1 MINYKT
7 VLQGSYYTAIDENQ
21 VGYQANS
28 LVCIDDEGTIARIV
42 LAEDNDYQ
50 VIVNDARQQGTLV
63 TLSDDQVLLP
73 GFIDLHVHAPQWPNA
88 GLALDR
94 PLYEW
99 LEEYTFPL
107 EAKFKDAKYA
117 HLVYDNL
124 VETLLANGTTTA
136 LYFGSVDNTGNLEL
150 VKSCL
155 THHQRGF
162 VGKVVM
168 DNPEQTPA
176 YYRDESATAAL
187 NETENFIHEVAN
199 LNENQTIPVTPV
211 ITPRFLP
218 SCTDDVLAGL
228 GKLASKYDLPIQS
241 HCSESDWENGYAL
254 ATHGK
259 RDATVLDE
267 FGLLTDKSV
276 MAHGTLLNGEDIQRF
291 KNRGVGIAHC
301 PISNVYFGNAVLPAK
316 KLLSENVKVGMG
328 TDISGGYDPSVYQ
341 NIRQAIMS
349 SRLLNDGVDNEI
361 TPDLRGK
368 HDAAITAKNAFYMA
382 TVGGAK
388 SLNLAT
394 GQIKEG
400 YIADLQIVHAKYP
413 TFGQQVPEDTFEK
426 LMYQTTASEID
437 HVMTQGVFVK

>member
-1 MINYKT
+1 MIYKT
-7 VLQGSYYTAIDENQ
+7 VLKGRYYTAIDQNQ
-21 VGYQANS
+21 VDYQPDS
-28 LVCIDDEGTIARIV
+28 LVCIDNGGTIARVV
-42 LAEDNDYQ
+42 LADEDDYTTIIHTAEQ
-50 VIVNDARQQGTLV
+50 TGTLV
-63 TLSDDQVLLP
+63 SLADDQVILP

-155 THHQRGF
+155 SHHQRGF

-168 DNPEQTPA
+168 DNPEQTPD
-176 YYRDESATAAL
+176 YYRDESAAVAL
-187 NETENFIHEVAN
+187 DETENFIHEVEK
-199 LNENQTIPVTPV
+199 LNKDQSIPVTPV

-218 SCTDDVLAGL
+218 SCTDEVLSGL
-228 GKLASKYDLPIQS
+228 GKLANKYNLPIQS

-254 ATHGK
+254 ETHGK
-259 RDATVLDE
+259 RDAAVLDE

-276 MAHGTLLNGEDIQRF
+276 MAHGTLLNDEDIKRF
-291 KNRGVGIAHC
+291 KDRGVGVAHC
-301 PISNVYFGNAVLPAK
+301 PISNVYFGNAVFPAK
-316 KLLSENVKVGMG
+316 KLLSEEVKVGLG

-349 SRLLNDGVDNEI
+349 SRMLDEGVDSEI
-361 TPDLRGK
+361 SPDLRGK
-368 HDAAITAKNAFYMA
+368 HQAAITAKNAFYMA
-382 TVGGAK
+382 TIGGAK
-388 SLNLAT
+388 SLNLTT
-394 GQIKEG
+394 GQIKQG
-400 YIADLQIVHAKYP
+400 YAADLQIIHEKYP
-413 TFGQQVPEDTFEK
+413 TFGHQGPEDTFEK
-426 LMYQTTASEID
+426 IMYQTTVSEID
-437 HVMTQGVFVK
+437 HVMTQGVFAK

>member
-21 VGYQANS
+21 VGHQANS
-28 LVCIDDEGTIARIV
+28 LVCINDEGTIARIV
-42 LAEDNDYQ
+42 LAGDDDYQ
-50 VIVNDARQQGTLV
+50 VIINDAKQQGTLV
-63 TLSDDQVLLP
+63 SLSDDQVLLP
-73 GFIDLHVHAPQWPNA
+73 GFIDLHVHAPQWPNS

-107 EAKFKDAKYA
+107 EAKFKEAKYA

-155 THHQRGF
+155 AHQQRGF

-187 NETENFIHEVAN
+187 NETENFIHEVAT

-228 GKLASKYDLPIQS
+228 GKLAAKYDLPIQS

-254 ATHGK
+254 TTHGK

-291 KNRGVGIAHC
+291 KDRGVGIAHC

-349 SRLLNDGVDNEI
+349 SRLLNDGVDSEI

-426 LMYQTTASEID
+426 LMYQTTVSEID

>member
-1 MINYKT
+1 MIYKI
-7 VLQGSYYTAIDENQ
+7 VLKGRYYTAIDQNQ
-21 VGYQANS
+21 VDYQLDS
-28 LVCIDDEGTIARIV
+28 LVCIDNGGTIARVV
-42 LAEDNDYQ
+42 LADEDDYTT
-50 VIVNDARQQGTLV
+50 IIHTAEHTGTLV
-63 TLSDDQVLLP
+63 SLADDQVILP

-88 GLALDR
+88 GLALER

-155 THHQRGF
+155 SHHQRGF

-168 DNPEQTPA
+168 DNPEQTPD
-176 YYRDESATAAL
+176 YYRDESAAVAL
-187 NETENFIHEVAN
+187 DETENFIHEVEK
-199 LNENQTIPVTPV
+199 LNKDQSIPVTPV

-218 SCTDDVLAGL
+218 SCTDEVLSGL
-228 GKLASKYDLPIQS
+228 GKLANKYNLPIQS

-254 ATHGK
+254 ETHGK
-259 RDATVLDE
+259 RDAAVLDE

-276 MAHGTLLNGEDIQRF
+276 MAHGTLLNDEDIKRF
-291 KNRGVGIAHC
+291 KDRGVGVAHC
-301 PISNVYFGNAVLPAK
+301 PISNVYFGNAVFPAK
-316 KLLSENVKVGMG
+316 KLLSEEVKVGLG

-349 SRLLNDGVDNEI
+349 SRMLDEGVDSEVS
-361 TPDLRGK
+361 PELRGK
-368 HDAAITAKNAFYMA
+368 HQAAITAKNAFYMA
-382 TVGGAK
+382 TIGGAK
-388 SLNLAT
+388 SLNLTT
-394 GQIKEG
+394 GQIKQG
-400 YIADLQIVHAKYP
+400 YAADLQIIHEKYP
-413 TFGQQVPEDTFEK
+413 TFGHQGPEDTFEK
-426 LMYQTTASEID
+426 IMYQTTVSEID
-437 HVMTQGVFVK
+437 HVMTQGVFAK

>member
-28 LVCIDDEGTIARIV
+28 LVCINDEGTIARIV
-42 LAEDNDYQ
+42 LAGDDDYQ
-50 VIVNDARQQGTLV
+50 VIVNDAKQQGTLV
-63 TLSDDQVLLP
+63 SLSDDQVLLP

-155 THHQRGF
+155 MHHQRGF

-176 YYRDESATAAL
+176 YYRDESATTAL
-187 NETENFIHEVAN
+187 SETENFIHEVAT

-228 GKLASKYDLPIQS
+228 GKLAAKYDLPIQS

-291 KNRGVGIAHC
+291 KDRGVGIAHC

-349 SRLLNDGVDNEI
+349 SRLLNDGVDSEI
-361 TPDLRGK
+361 TPDIRGK
-368 HDAAITAKNAFYMA
+368 HDSAITAKNAFYMA

-388 SLNLAT
+388 SLNLVT

-400 YIADLQIVHAKYP
+400 YAADLQIVHAKYP

-426 LMYQTTASEID
+426 LMYQTTVSEID

>member
-1 MINYKT
+1 MIYKT
-7 VLQGSYYTAIDENQ
+7 VLKGRYYTAIDQNQ
-21 VGYQANS
+21 VDYQPDS
-28 LVCIDDEGTIARIV
+28 LVCIDNGGTIARVV
-42 LAEDNDYQ
+42 LADEDDYTTIIHTAEQ
-50 VIVNDARQQGTLV
+50 TGTLV
-63 TLSDDQVLLP
+63 SLADDQVILP

-155 THHQRGF
+155 SHHQRGF

-168 DNPEQTPA
+168 DNPEQTPD
-176 YYRDESATAAL
+176 YYRDESAAVAL
-187 NETENFIHEVAN
+187 DETENFIHEVEK
-199 LNENQTIPVTPV
+199 LNKDQSIPVTPV

-218 SCTDDVLAGL
+218 SCTDEVLSGL
-228 GKLASKYDLPIQS
+228 GKLAAKYDLPIQS

-254 ATHGK
+254 ETHGK
-259 RDATVLDE
+259 RDAAVLDE

-276 MAHGTLLNGEDIQRF
+276 MAHGTLLNDEDIKRF
-291 KNRGVGIAHC
+291 KDRGVGVAHC
-301 PISNVYFGNAVLPAK
+301 PISNVYFGNAVFPAK
-316 KLLSENVKVGMG
+316 KLLSEEVKVGLG

-349 SRLLNDGVDNEI
+349 SRMLDEGVDSEI
-361 TPDLRGK
+361 SPDLRGK
-368 HDAAITAKNAFYMA
+368 HQAAITAKNAFYMA
-382 TVGGAK
+382 TIGGAK
-388 SLNLAT
+388 SLNLTT
-394 GQIKEG
+394 GQIKQG
-400 YIADLQIVHAKYP
+400 YAADLQIVHEKYP
-413 TFGQQVPEDTFEK
+413 TFGHQGPEDTFEK
-426 LMYQTTASEID
+426 IMYQTTVSEID
-437 HVMTQGVFVK
+437 HVMTQGVFAK

>member
-1 MINYKT
+1 MIYKT
-7 VLQGSYYTAIDENQ
+7 VLKGRYYTAIDQNQ
-21 VGYQANS
+21 VDYQPDS
-28 LVCIDDEGTIARIV
+28 LVCIDNGGTIARVV
-42 LAEDNDYQ
+42 LADEDDYTTIIHTAEQ
-50 VIVNDARQQGTLV
+50 TGTLV
-63 TLSDDQVLLP
+63 SLADDQVILP

-155 THHQRGF
+155 SHHQRGF

-168 DNPEQTPA
+168 DNPEQTPD
-176 YYRDESATAAL
+176 YYRDESAAVAL
-187 NETENFIHEVAN
+187 DETENFIHEVEK
-199 LNENQTIPVTPV
+199 LNKDQSIPVTPV

-218 SCTDDVLAGL
+218 SCTDEVLSGL
-228 GKLASKYDLPIQS
+228 GKLANKYNLPIQS

-254 ATHGK
+254 ETHGK
-259 RDATVLDE
+259 RDAAVLDE

-276 MAHGTLLNGEDIQRF
+276 MAHGTLLNDEDIKRF
-291 KNRGVGIAHC
+291 KDRGVGVAHC
-301 PISNVYFGNAVLPAK
+301 PISNVYFGNAVFPAK
-316 KLLSENVKVGMG
+316 KLLSEEVKVGLG

-349 SRLLNDGVDNEI
+349 SRMLDEGVDSEI
-361 TPDLRGK
+361 SPELRGK
-368 HDAAITAKNAFYMA
+368 HQAAITAKNAFYMA
-382 TVGGAK
+382 TIGGAK
-388 SLNLAT
+388 SLNLTT
-394 GQIKEG
+394 GQIKQG
-400 YIADLQIVHAKYP
+400 YAADLQIVHEKYP
-413 TFGQQVPEDTFEK
+413 TFGHQGPEDTFEK
-426 LMYQTTASEID
+426 IMYQTTVSEID
-437 HVMTQGVFVK
+437 HVMTQGVFAK

>member
-349 SRLLNDGVDNEI
+349 SRLLNDGVDSEI

-368 HDAAITAKNAFYMA
+368 HDSAITAKNAFYMA

-388 SLNLAT
+388 SLNLVT

-400 YIADLQIVHAKYP
+400 YAADLQIVHAKYP
-413 TFGQQVPEDTFEK
+413 TFGQQVPEDKFEK
-426 LMYQTTASEID
+426 LMYQTTVSEID